1 MIKLCTRNGASFQQF
16 FDNQRPWRSKG
27 GNQKANVEP
36 ESCLRPTDKVKFF
49 FCFKAPNVT
58 AIYMLTGEINE
69 RKACRLDKILCK
81 LLKLASGIVG
91 ASLSSIFKI
100 PVETGLC
107 RAKLE
112 GG

>member
-1 MIKLCTRNGASFQQF
+1 
-16 FDNQRPWRSKG
+16 
-27 GNQKANVEP
+27 
-36 ESCLRPTDKVKFF
+36 
-49 FCFKAPNVT
+49 
-58 AIYMLTGEINE
+58 MLTGEINE